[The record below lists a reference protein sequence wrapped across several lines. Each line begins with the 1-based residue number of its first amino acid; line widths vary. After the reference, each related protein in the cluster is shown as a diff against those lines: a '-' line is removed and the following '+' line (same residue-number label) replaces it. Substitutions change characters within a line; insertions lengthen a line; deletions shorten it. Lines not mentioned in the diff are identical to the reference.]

1 MRAIKA
7 FTIIFIGLLV
17 SGYCVDE
24 LQQPDQSLDVKAVC
38 IGTMKVTA
46 YRSVKSQ
53 TDDSPY
59 WTSIGI
65 RTNPFIVAVSLDL
78 LKNGTLQYGDLIYI
92 EHYGFKHVADVMNK
106 KNTNSVDIWVDS
118 YSQEKLI
125 GTRHLKV
132 WLVKG
137 KTLEM

>member
-1 MRAIKA
+1 MKAIKA
-7 FTIIFIGLLV
+7 FIIIFTGLLV
-17 SGYCVDE
+17 SGYCVDD
-24 LQQPDQSLDVKAVC
+24 LQQPDQSLEVNSLY
-38 IGTMKVTA
+38 IGTMKITA

-65 RTNPFIVAVSLDL
+65 RTNPFIVAVSPDL
-78 LKNGTLQYGDLIYI
+78 FKNKTLQYGDLIYI

-106 KNTNSVDIWVDS
+106 KHTNSVDIWVDS
-118 YSQEKLI
+118 YSQERLI

-132 WLVKG
+132 WIVKG
-137 KTLEM
+137 KTLEV